1 MHTVYSHHKNL
12 GENRE
17 ENNIYPNPN
26 PFQTSISCNQ
36 RRRPAPPNPRLAHP
50 WSRTLKLP

>member
-17 ENNIYPNPN
+17 KNNIYPNPN